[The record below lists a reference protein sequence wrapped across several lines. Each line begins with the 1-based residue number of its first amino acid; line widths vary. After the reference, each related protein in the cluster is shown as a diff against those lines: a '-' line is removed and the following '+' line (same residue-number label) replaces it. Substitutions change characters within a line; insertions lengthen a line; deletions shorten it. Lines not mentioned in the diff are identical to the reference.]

1 MKGTPNALSPEYG
14 NAVLEA
20 AYRVGIDGNGSGG
33 IVGYCM
39 WIAACYPQVYI
50 VALIRLLE
58 LENSDVADTP
68 RPSTTVDEINER
80 LRSTIGLTGS
90 GTANNG
96 RVAPKPE
103 LLDELVRIANQ
114 EPEQFF
120 KLIIAMLPRPR
131 MRRGS
136 V

>member
-1 MKGTPNALSPEYG
+1 
-14 NAVLEA
+14 
-20 AYRVGIDGNGSGG
+20 
-33 IVGYCM
+33 M

-50 VALIRLLE
+50 LALIRLWE
-58 LENSDVADTP
+58 LQNSDVADTR

-96 RVAPKPE
+96 RVTPKPE
-103 LLDELVRIANQ
+103 LLDELVRIANE

-120 KLIIAMLPRPR
+120 KLIVAMLPRPR